1 MQTHAVM
8 QEKTKHAVTAADGYT
23 YNLASICKWAQ
34 DHSGIVKSVS
44 PMTQMPLGSSMLVRN
59 HSIQSLIESS
69 AVHRPCHTR
78 AFPLCPVS
86 LHH

>member
-1 MQTHAVM
+1 M
-8 QEKTKHAVTAADGYT
+8 KHAVTAADGYS
-23 YNLASICKWAQ
+23 YDLASICKWAQ

-59 HSIQSLIESS
+59 HSIQSLIESN
-69 AVHRPCHTR
+69 AVHRPCHTH

-86 LHH
+86 LRH

>member
-1 MQTHAVM
+1 MLVM

-23 YNLASICKWAQ
+23 YDLASICKWAQ

-59 HSIQSLIESS
+59 HSIQSLIGSS
-69 AVHRPCHTR
+69 AVHRPCHTH
-78 AFPLCPVS
+78 ASPLCPVS
-86 LHH
+86 SHH